1 MTTAVKKVSLRELA
15 LSLVFKEADQNDPIY
30 QEGWLIMSSVGQ
42 ELGRLDPIK
51 KPPKHRINPTEKGLR
66 ALKK

>member
-1 MTTAVKKVSLRELA
+1 MTAVKKVSLRELA
-15 LSLVFKEADQNDPIY
+15 LSLGFKEVDQNDPIY

-42 ELGRLDPIK
+42 ELGRLDPLK
-51 KPPKHRINPTEKGLR
+51 KTPVRRVRRTKEPLR

>member
-15 LSLVFKEADQNDPIY
+15 LSLGFKEADQNDPIY

-51 KPPKHRINPTEKGLR
+51 KPPKHKIKPTEKRLR